1 MFIFGFNNQT
11 KAMKL
16 TAPELYTK
24 LVDDY
29 KIIGQKGVINFS
41 LKDLTISIE
50 TKDTVG
56 NLLQEWLKAWMMKEK
71 VEFEENTN
79 SQVFPDFYLDKH
91 NQKTDLLEVKTFDWK
106 RGPGFDLA
114 NFDAYCNSLLVNA
127 YRIDSDYLIFAYE
140 MEGSV
145 ITIKNVWLKKIWELS
160 CPSGPYPVKVQE
172 KKSII
177 YNIRPSVWYSE
188 KSKFKPFTSKEEFLS
203 ALNDT
208 RYQYPQ
214 TRHTNGHWL
223 QNVIKNY
230 QEHTGILLDIK

>member
-1 MFIFGFNNQT
+1 
-11 KAMKL
+11 MKL
-16 TAPELYTK
+16 TGQELYSK

-29 KIIGQKGVINFS
+29 KIIGESGVINFS

-79 SQVFPDFYLDKH
+79 SQIFPDFYLDKH
-91 NQKTDLLEVKTFDWK
+91 NQKLGLLEVKSFDWD

-114 NFDAYCNSLLVNA
+114 NFDSYCNSLLVNS
-127 YRIDSDYLIFAYE
+127 YRLDSDYLIFAYQ
-140 MEGSV
+140 MKGSV
-145 ITIKNVWLKKIWELS
+145 ITIKNVYLKKIWELA
-160 CPSGPYPVKVQE
+160 CPSGTYPLKVQE

-177 YNIRPSVWYSE
+177 YNIRPSTWYSE
-188 KSKFKPFTSKEEFLS
+188 RNKFKPFATKEDFLS
-203 ALNDT
+203 ALNNT

-223 QNVIKNY
+223 QNVLKNY
-230 QEHTGILLDIK
+230 KEHTGISLIVE

>member
-1 MFIFGFNNQT
+1 
-11 KAMKL
+11 MKL
-16 TAPELYTK
+16 TAPELYVK
-24 LVDDY
+24 LVDEY
-29 KIIGQKGVINFS
+29 KIIGETAIINFK
-41 LKDLTISIE
+41 LRDLTISVE

-71 VEFEENTN
+71 VEFEENNN

-91 NQKTDLLEVKTFDWK
+91 NQKTDLLEVKTFDLK

-114 NFDAYCNSLLVNA
+114 NFDSYCNSLLVNA

-140 MEGSV
+140 MHGST
-145 ITIKNVWLKKIWELS
+145 ITIKNVWLKKIWELAGS
-160 CPSGPYPVKVQE
+160 SGTYPLKVQE
-172 KKSII
+172 KKSVI
-177 YNIRPSVWYSE
+177 YNIRPTIWYST
-188 KSKFKPFTSKEEFLS
+188 KSTFKPFASKEEFLA
-203 ALNDT
+203 ALNET

-230 QEHTGILLDIK
+230 QEHTGILLDVK

>member
-1 MFIFGFNNQT
+1 
-11 KAMKL
+11 MKL
-16 TAPELYTK
+16 TGQELYNK
-24 LVDDY
+24 LVNDY
-29 KIIGQKGVINFS
+29 KIIGEKGVINFT

-56 NLLQEWLKAWMMKEK
+56 NLLQEWLKAWMMKEQIG
-71 VEFEENTN
+71 FEENTN
-79 SQVFPDFYLDKH
+79 SQTFPDFYLDKH
-91 NQKTDLLEVKTFDWK
+91 NQKQDLLEVKSFDWD

-114 NFDAYCNSLLVNA
+114 NFDSYCNSLLVNA
-127 YRIDSDYLIFAYE
+127 YRIDSDYLIFAYQ
-140 MEGSV
+140 MEGFV

-160 CPSGPYPVKVQE
+160 CPSGPYPIKVQE

-177 YNIRPSVWYSE
+177 YNLRPSTWYSE
-188 KSKFKPFTSKEEFLS
+188 RTKFKPFNSKEEFLA
-203 ALNDT
+203 ALNET

-230 QEHTGILLDIK
+230 QEHTGISLDVK